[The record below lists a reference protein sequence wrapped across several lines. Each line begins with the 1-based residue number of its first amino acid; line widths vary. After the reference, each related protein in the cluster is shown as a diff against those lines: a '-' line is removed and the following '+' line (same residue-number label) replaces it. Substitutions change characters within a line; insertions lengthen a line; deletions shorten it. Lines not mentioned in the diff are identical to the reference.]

1 MAEWWNRVLEI
12 EGARWII
19 YPSVLIAIVLVAYY
33 VLQLLRNLAIGAGDV
48 DSDHL
53 GSFRKMRDE
62 GMIAPEEYKKLA
74 ELVPMPETESE
85 TSATETETPG
95 ASKPEPMTL
104 KQAAEAAAKK
114 SAANILSFDE
124 KESAP
129 FDSGE
134 SLEP

>member
-1 MAEWWNRVLEI
+1 MAEWWNSVLEI

-19 YPSVLIAIVLVAYY
+19 YPSALIALVLVAYY
-33 VLQLLRNLAIGAGDV
+33 VLQLLRNLAVGGGPA

-74 ELVPMPETESE
+74 ELVPLPETE
-85 TSATETETPG
+85 TGDQTGPDQA
-95 ASKPEPMTL
+95 AKPEPMTL
-104 KQAAEAAAKK
+104 KQAAEAANEK
-114 SAANILSFDE
+114 SATNNQPLDE
-124 KESAP
+124 KESTPPDAE
-129 FDSGE
+129 E